1 MSFFF
6 TPSLARGVPPWLL
19 VSPDVELPYLPTWLN
34 KEASWLCLLF
44 GGLGRTQSTVPPK
57 PARQAPEKPPE
68 IYEYFQSWPAMPD
81 ICAPELET
89 FMPHSKPTG
98 PVPARPCHFHFPSF
112 FDTGWLVVR
121 EGSSFSTIASSACF
135 SSQKALINIPS
146 ARLGFPSIQFILWDE
161 YICRETSMLD

>member
-1 MSFFF
+1 MSVFF

-19 VSPDVELPYLPTWLN
+19 VSPDVELPHLPTWLH

-44 GGLGRTQSTVPPK
+44 GRPGRTQSTAPPK
-57 PARQAPEKPPE
+57 PARQAPENPPE

-98 PVPARPCHFHFPSF
+98 PVSARPCHFHF
-112 FDTGWLVVR
+112 L
-121 EGSSFSTIASSACF
+121 SSFETVAGPCLTGCERR
-135 SSQKALINIPS
+135 K
-146 ARLGFPSIQFILWDE
+146 QFLYHTE
-161 YICRETSMLD
+161 FSMLFKPEGPH